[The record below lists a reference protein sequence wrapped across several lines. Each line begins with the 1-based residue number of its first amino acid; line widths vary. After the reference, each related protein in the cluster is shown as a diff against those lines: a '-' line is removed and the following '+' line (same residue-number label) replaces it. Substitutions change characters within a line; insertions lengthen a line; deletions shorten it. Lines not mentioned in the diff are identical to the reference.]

1 MDTRNS
7 ALSRP
12 VKAVLYLLLERPQ
25 AIPGIEVIDEPLPD
39 EIVRSTIDV
48 SLWSAAEKA
57 KLMEHKAYAY
67 YSFRLGADPVGD
79 FLEAYRW
86 LSGVEGLIGIANPN
100 GATAHSA
107 VWVRRLF
114 EDGLDEV
121 ARQCPPLHL
130 WTGLVPV
137 QVEPSWEALIAGQV
151 ASLWL
156 RTVGYG
162 QFGLPDLAH
171 PMNDLREAG
180 WIHATFEG
188 LFDWMYYEKVV
199 LTPGMGIEVPERGR
213 FVVGEFG
220 VPGVLA
226 LSPYAESDSFSSAGA
241 LR

>member
-1 MDTRNS
+1 MDTRDS

-12 VKAVLYLLLERPQ
+12 LEAELYLLLERPR
-25 AIPGIEVIDEPLPD
+25 ALEGIEVIEGPLPE
-39 EIVRSTIDV
+39 EIVRSTIEL
-48 SLWSAAEKA
+48 SLWSAEEKA
-57 KLMEHKAYAY
+57 KLIQHKAHGY
-67 YSFRLGADPVGD
+67 YSFRLGADPVED
-79 FLEAYRW
+79 FVEAYRW
-86 LSGVEGLIGIANPN
+86 LSEVEGLLGVANPN

-107 VWVRRLF
+107 VWVKRLF

-137 QVEPSWEALIAGQV
+137 QVEPSWEALINGQST
-151 ASLWL
+151 SLWL

-171 PMNDLREAG
+171 PMSDLREVG

-199 LTPGMGIEVPERGR
+199 LAPGMGIEVPERGR
-213 FVVGEFG
+213 FIVEAFG

-226 LSPYAESDSFSSAGA
+226 LWPYAESDSLSSASPLG
-241 LR
+241 

>member
-25 AIPGIEVIDEPLPD
+25 AIAGLEVIDEPLPD

-48 SLWSAAEKA
+48 SLWSAEEKA
-57 KLMEHKAYAY
+57 KLMEHKAYGY

-121 ARQCPPLHL
+121 ARRCPPL
-130 WTGLVPV
+130 
-137 QVEPSWEALIAGQV
+137 A
-151 ASLWL
+151 
-156 RTVGYG
+156 
-162 QFGLPDLAH
+162 
-171 PMNDLREAG
+171 
-180 WIHATFEG
+180 
-188 LFDWMYYEKVV
+188 
-199 LTPGMGIEVPERGR
+199 
-213 FVVGEFG
+213 FVDGSG
-220 VPGVLA
+220 TCT
-226 LSPYAESDSFSSAGA
+226 SGA
-241 LR
+241 LMGSANRWASGVIVAADSGVWAVWPARFSASDERPAGSRVDTRHV

>member
-12 VKAVLYLLLERPQ
+12 VKAELYLLLEEPRVI
-25 AIPGIEVIDEPLPD
+25 AGVEVIEGSLPE
-39 EIVRSTIDV
+39 EISRSTIDV
-48 SLWSAAEKA
+48 SLWSAEEKT
-57 KLMEHKAYAY
+57 KLMEHRAYGY

-79 FLEAYRW
+79 FIEAYRW
-86 LSGVEGLIGIANPN
+86 LLDVEGLIGVVNPL
-100 GATAHSA
+100 GATAHA
-107 VWVRRLF
+107 ALWIRRLF
-114 EDGLDEV
+114 EDDLAEV

-137 QVEPSWEALIAGQV
+137 QVEPSWEGLIVGQV
-151 ASLWL
+151 APLWL

-171 PMNDLREAG
+171 PMHDLREAG

-199 LTPGMGIEVPERGR
+199 LAPGMGIEVPERGR

-226 LSPYAESDSFSSAGA
+226 LSPYEESDSLSSAGA
-241 LR
+241 LG